1 MEPSEHSHIQNTNL
15 PSYRIVF
22 AGTPDFAAKALAG
35 LIDSRH
41 QLVAVYSQPDRPAG
55 RGQKLLASP
64 VKALALKH
72 NIPIEQ
78 AQNLSSPQAVA
89 TLNAYQA
96 DFLVVAAYGV
106 ILPPEILKLPR
117 FCCLNIHASLLPR
130 WRGAAPIQRAIMA
143 GDKKTGISIMKM
155 EQGLDTGEVL
165 LTKETA
171 INADDTGESLHD
183 RLADLGSQALLD
195 CLDNF
200 ELLFLQRCP
209 QEERLASYAQ
219 KLSKAEAK
227 IDWNKDA
234 LTLSQ
239 MIQAFNS
246 WPVAY
251 TSLGQNT
258 LRVWDA
264 YPLEQ
269 AHQERAGEIISHERD
284 AIWVA
289 CGKGMLVL
297 TQLQLPGKKV
307 MSSKALLNA
316 RKDFFSV
323 GKRFD

>member
-1 MEPSEHSHIQNTNL
+1 MVSTELSHAQATDL
-15 PSYRIVF
+15 PDYRIVF

-35 LIDSRH
+35 LIASRH

-64 VKALALKH
+64 VKTLALEH
-72 NIPIEQ
+72 NIPVEQ
-78 AQNLSSPQAVA
+78 PQNLSSPEAIA
-89 TLNAYQA
+89 TLKAYQA
-96 DFLVVAAYGV
+96 DFLVVAAYGL
-106 ILPPEILKLPR
+106 ILPTNVLNLPR

-143 GDKKTGISIMKM
+143 GDEKTGISIMKM

-165 LTKETA
+165 LKKETA
-171 INADDTGESLHD
+171 ISQYDTGESLHD
-183 RLADLGSQALLD
+183 RLADLGNQALLD
-195 CLDNF
+195 CLDSF
-200 ELLFLQRCP
+200 ERLFQQRCP
-209 QEERLASYAQ
+209 QEEKLANYAQ

-234 LTLSQ
+234 QTLSR
-239 MIQAFNS
+239 MIRAFNS

-251 TSLGQNT
+251 TNFGQKT

-264 YPLEQ
+264 YPFEQ
-269 AHQERAGEIISHERD
+269 THQGKAGEIISHEDD

-289 CGKGMLVL
+289 CGKGLLVL
-297 TQLQLPGKKV
+297 TRLQLPGKKA
-307 MSSKALLNA
+307 MPSKELLKA

-323 GKRFD
+323 GKHFD